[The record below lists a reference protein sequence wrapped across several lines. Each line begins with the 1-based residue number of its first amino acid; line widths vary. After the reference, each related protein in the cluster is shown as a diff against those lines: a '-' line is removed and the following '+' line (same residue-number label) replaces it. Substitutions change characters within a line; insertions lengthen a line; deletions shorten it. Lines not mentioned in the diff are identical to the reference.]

1 MYGYPRAVLYVITA
15 SLFVAGIF
23 SVGFS
28 MGRDATGGDLGFG
41 RSADRVDFGVVRD
54 VYRQI
59 REDSVEPPSAEA
71 LTRGAIRGMVRTLRA
86 HDPYALFYSPEDYR
100 YLKEIQTGKY
110 QGIGIML
117 RQKDGL
123 LVIASVL
130 PDTPAQEEGLKRGD
144 IIRSIDGVLVRQFNS
159 DEAVDRIKGRPGT
172 EVVLGIERDEKDLV
186 FTLTRREL
194 DLPNLKASVVE
205 QDFGYVRLF
214 GFSHGASE
222 QLRDKVR
229 TLLERGVQGIVLDL
243 RGNPGGLFIEAVD
256 VAGVFIEN
264 GAVVVYE
271 ARSEPQKVY
280 EAEGNA
286 FEDVPL
292 VVLVNEATASA
303 SEIVAGA
310 LQDRERAILVGA
322 TTFGKGSVQRFVELR
337 DDSAVKLTT
346 ATYTTPG
353 GRNINGL
360 GIEPNVEVARNQ
372 LRRALAILRG
382 IVLSKSGGQG

>member
-1 MYGYPRAVLYVITA
+1 MNGYPRVVLYSVTA
-15 SLFVAGIF
+15 VLFVAGVF
-23 SVGFS
+23 SAGF
-28 MGRDATGGDLGFG
+28 GLGHDGTADALGFG
-41 RSADRVDFGVVRD
+41 RNADRLDFGVVSD

-59 REDSVEPPSAEA
+59 REDAVDPPSAEA
-71 LTRGAIRGMVRTLRA
+71 LTRGAIRGMVRTLKA

-117 RQKDGL
+117 REKDGL
-123 LVIASVL
+123 LLISSIL
-130 PDTPAQEEGLKRGD
+130 PNTPAQEGGLRRGD
-144 IIRSIDGVLVRQFNS
+144 IIRSIDGVPVRRFDSN
-159 DEAVDRIKGRPGT
+159 EAVDRIKGRPGT
-172 EVVLGIERDEKDLV
+172 EVVLGIEREGSDLV
-186 FTLTRREL
+186 FTLVRRQL
-194 DLPNLKASVVE
+194 ALPNLKAHVVE
-205 QDFGYVRLF
+205 HDLGYVRLF

-222 QLRDKVR
+222 QLRDKIE
-229 TLLERGVQGIVLDL
+229 LLLDRGVQGVVLDL

-256 VAGVFIEN
+256 VASVFIEH

-271 ARSEPQKVY
+271 QRSQPERVY
-280 EAEGNA
+280 QAEGDA
-286 FEDVPL
+286 FDDVPL
-292 VVLVNEATASA
+292 VVLVNEGTASA

-346 ATYTTPG
+346 ATYTTPA
-353 GRNINGL
+353 GRDINGL

-382 IVLSKSGGQG
+382 IVLSKSGSQG